1 MTAKPTSAGQASVR
15 MRFESGRTLIELLIA
30 MTLSLVIIGAVGA
43 LYSFTSQSARTS
55 QQVGTLE
62 ERGKLA
68 MHFLGEPIALAGYG
82 NINSGELG
90 GAVRTAVL
98 TFKGPHLRACTN
110 GRFADAAN
118 LDFTC
123 IPTPQNGPRGDQL
136 HIGYQAES
144 VTSAPQGVRGVA
156 MTDCLG
162 QVAPPI
168 AFAGIAVPTVY
179 NQFSIEF
186 APSGAQDFVCTGSG
200 SPAATGLLRD
210 VDDFK
215 VYFALDTRG
224 YLVGA
229 NGTQLKSAVP
239 SGLLTATQVNALAGS
254 TESPDSLGNP
264 WNHVVAV
271 YVCVQL
277 HSTETGLNP
286 DGKSIFQ
293 PCPAD
298 EVEAATG
305 APQLTI
311 NDGVARRSFMQVF
324 TIRSRVQAHAGSQG

>member
-1 MTAKPTSAGQASVR
+1 MTAEPTSAGQMSVR
-15 MRFESGRTLIELLIA
+15 LRFESGRTLIELLIA
-30 MTLSLVIIGAVGA
+30 MVLSLMIIGAVGA

-68 MHFLGEPIALAGYG
+68 MHFLSEPIALAGYG

-110 GRFADAAN
+110 GRFQDPAA

-123 IPTPQNGPRGDQL
+123 VPSVPGDPPGDQL
-136 HIGYQAES
+136 HIGYQAEA
-144 VTSAPQGVRGVA
+144 VNAAPQGVNGQP
-156 MTDCLG
+156 MSDCLG
-162 QVAPPI
+162 QGAPPVV
-168 AFAGIAVPTVY
+168 FAGIPVPTVY
-179 NQFSIEF
+179 NLFSVEF
-186 APSGAQDFVCTGSG
+186 TGSGALEFGCTGSG
-200 SPAATGLLRD
+200 NAARQGLIRD

-224 YLVGA
+224 HLIGET
-229 NGTQLKSAVP
+229 GTQLKSAIP
-239 SGLLTATQVNALAGS
+239 SGLMTATQVNALPGS
-254 TESPDSLGNP
+254 TEPPDSLGNP

-277 HSTETGLNP
+277 HSTDTGLNP

-298 EVEAATG
+298 QVEAATG

-311 NDGVARRSFMQVF
+311 VDGVARRSFMQVF
-324 TIRSRVQAHAGSQG
+324 TIRSRAQAHAGSQG